1 MDDKN
6 TLINAVKRHGQ
17 GAVIMVE
24 VPTEGYFGS
33 NADSVRQ
40 LVRDGFEGVYVSFQ
54 RPYNNVVLLFQQ
66 QGIDTKKLVIVDAA
80 SACGNERPRHGS
92 WLANQKHG
100 FVTQA
105 TGRGV
110 EGADSP
116 LRSGTRD
123 EAFSE
128 PRPFGEKGKK
138 TGLCVPVSS
147 KMDVDEIVRAIYTS
161 LAALKSRKRFVF
173 IDSITTIALYQPLSE
188 TLRFSEF
195 LVRTVRQRE
204 GGVSTSTIVFNV
216 ARDLAQK
223 QFIRDVALRADEV
236 IAVK

>member
-1 MDDKN
+1 METGN
-6 TLINAVKRHGQ
+6 TLIDAVKRHEQ
-17 GAVIMVE
+17 GSVIMVE
-24 VPTEGYFGS
+24 VPTEAYFGS

-40 LVRDGFEGVYVSFQ
+40 LVQDGFEGVYVSFQ

-80 SACGNERPRHGS
+80 SACGNE
-92 WLANQKHG
+92 
-100 FVTQA
+100 
-105 TGRGV
+105 
-110 EGADSP
+110 
-116 LRSGTRD
+116 
-123 EAFSE
+123 
-128 PRPFGEKGKK
+128 KGKK
-138 TGLCVPVSS
+138 TGQCVPVSS

-161 LAALKSRKRFVF
+161 LAALKSKKRFVF

-195 LVRTVRQRE
+195 LVRTVKQRE

-216 ARDLAQK
+216 AKDLAQK

-236 IAVK
+236 ITGK